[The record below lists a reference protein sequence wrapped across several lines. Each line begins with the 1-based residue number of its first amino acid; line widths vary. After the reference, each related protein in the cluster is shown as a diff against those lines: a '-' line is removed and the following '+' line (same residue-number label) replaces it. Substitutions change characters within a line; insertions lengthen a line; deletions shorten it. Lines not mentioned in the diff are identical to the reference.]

1 MENYRTQMKYKTRM
15 KDVTNR
21 WRNISCSQAGRINIV
36 KTSRL
41 HNAIYRFNAISIKL
55 TMVFFTKLEQ
65 IIPQFVWKN
74 KRPNIA
80 KAILRKKNGIEGIKL
95 PDYRPYYKATV
106 IKTVQYW
113 CKIDIQINGTK
124 QKAQR

>member
-1 MENYRTQMKYKTRM
+1 M
-15 KDVTNR
+15 
-21 WRNISCSQAGRINIV
+21 

-55 TMVFFTKLEQ
+55 TMIFFTKLEQ

-74 KRPNIA
+74 KRPQIA

-95 PDYRPYYKATV
+95 PDFRPYYKATV
-106 IKTVQYW
+106 IKIVWHW
-113 CKIDIQINGTK
+113 CKIDIQINGTI
-124 QKAQR
+124 